1 MDRKR
6 TFFEKVGRFVP
17 GYMGYEQRD
26 NRRSSDKQL
35 RNRIAND
42 LLLAETKIE
51 THKQDLIRKNDLQ
64 TAMEWEQVRK
74 AINTLS
80 PKIKNATYGESG
92 FFSKEK
98 IKEDELN
105 SIYEKDSELAD
116 RVKIIAE
123 TVSDKLNEPMM
134 TAAIMQMLSAIDK
147 LLIARTNYINQYK

>member
-26 NRRSSDKQL
+26 NRRNSDKQL

-42 LLLAETKIE
+42 LLLAESKIE
-51 THKQDLIRKNDLQ
+51 THKQDLIGKNDIQ
-64 TAMEWEQVRK
+64 TVMEWEQVRK
-74 AINTLS
+74 AINTLT

-92 FFSKEK
+92 FFSAEK
-98 IKEDELN
+98 IKESELEE
-105 SIYEKDSELAD
+105 IYQKDNELAD
-116 RVKIIAE
+116 RVKIITE
-123 TVSDKLNEPMM
+123 TVSDKIAEPMM

-147 LLIARTNYINQYK
+147 LLIERTNYINQYK